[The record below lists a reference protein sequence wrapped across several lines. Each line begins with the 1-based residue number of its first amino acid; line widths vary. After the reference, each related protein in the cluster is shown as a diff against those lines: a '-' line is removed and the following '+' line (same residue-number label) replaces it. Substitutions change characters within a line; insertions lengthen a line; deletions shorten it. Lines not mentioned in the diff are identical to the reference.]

1 MNRTV
6 IIGGI
11 MISLIVF
18 WLIGFVNS
26 LHDDVDVK
34 HKFNES
40 TISTPTK
47 ESHTTVNIHGDEV
60 LVLSSLS
67 AKEKKRLWNGSN
79 LKTEM
84 LELFPHFIQMKT
96 FVEEHVEDDG
106 RFKQQILS
114 NIEDVEFEYVGGGL
128 SGEKAKAKLLDF

>member
-1 MNRTV
+1 MNKNMIFAG
-6 IIGGI
+6 III
-11 MISLIVF
+11 ALIVY

-26 LHDDVDVK
+26 L
-34 HKFNES
+34 E
-40 TISTPTK
+40 
-47 ESHTTVNIHGDEV
+47 DEV
-60 LVLSSLS
+60 NVSHGFEEKALITNNSNDMLLLSTLS
-67 AKEKKRLWNGSN
+67 VKEKKRLWNDSN

-84 LELFPHFIQMKT
+84 IALFPHFIEMKT
-96 FVEEHVEDDG
+96 FVEEYVEDDG